1 MNKDKIKKA
10 LECCNVEV
18 SCNYCPY
25 HNEKWCIDTLSKDAL
40 NLITEQENEIERL
53 KKENAYLLKA
63 CEEPFTFNTTQNKK
77 YSVFNT
83 VRKEFAER
91 LKEKLFS
98 VFGKTLCSDFDTED
112 ITIFIDELLMEY
124 EKCGAEEKE

>member
-1 MNKDKIKKA
+1 MRKMTKEQVMKA
-10 LECCNVEV
+10 LECCTNQGE
-18 SCNYCPY
+18 CDCQDCPY
-25 HNEKWCIDTLSKDAL
+25 TNNVACTCYASELLEDAL
-40 NLITEQENEIERL
+40 NLITEQEKEIEQL

-91 LKEKLFS
+91 LKESAIRLS
-98 VFGKTLCSDFDTED
+98 AIEVYHVCNL
-112 ITIFIDELLMEY
+112 IDELLREY
-124 EKCGAEEKE
+124 EQ

>member
-53 KKENAYLLKA
+53 KKENGYLLKA

-91 LKEKLFS
+91 LKESAIRLS
-98 VFGKTLCSDFDTED
+98 AIEVYHVCNL
-112 ITIFIDELLMEY
+112 IDELLREY
-124 EKCGAEEKE
+124 DKCGAEEKE

>member
-1 MNKDKIKKA
+1 MNKDEIKKA
-10 LECCNVEV
+10 FECCNNK
-18 SCNYCPY
+18 SFGIACSDCPY

-53 KKENAYLLKA
+53 KKENGYLLKA

-91 LKEKLFS
+91 LKESAIRLS
-98 VFGKTLCSDFDTED
+98 AIEVYHVCNL
-112 ITIFIDELLMEY
+112 IDELLREY
-124 EKCGAEEKE
+124 ENADKD